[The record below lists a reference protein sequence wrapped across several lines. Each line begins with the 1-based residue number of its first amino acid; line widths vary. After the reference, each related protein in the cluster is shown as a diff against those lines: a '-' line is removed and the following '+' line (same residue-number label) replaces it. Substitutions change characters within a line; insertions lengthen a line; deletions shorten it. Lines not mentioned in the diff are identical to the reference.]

1 MSNTT
6 IILLVAIAGIVGLV
20 VGLILGL
27 SAPRNP
33 DDLE

>member
-20 VGLILGL
+20 VGLCLGMNT
-27 SAPRNP
+27 PQNP
-33 DDLE
+33 DDE